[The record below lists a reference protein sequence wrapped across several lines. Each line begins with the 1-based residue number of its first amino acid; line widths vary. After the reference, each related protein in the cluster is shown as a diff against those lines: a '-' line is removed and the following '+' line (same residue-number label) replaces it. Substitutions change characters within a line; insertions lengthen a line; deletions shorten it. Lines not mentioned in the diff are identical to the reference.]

1 MHSPATDGL
10 VISTDGKIA
19 TMIKNGKTYYAV
31 IKSPSNAV
39 FEKVDRST
47 SKVNYLSETASIFSN
62 IMSGKNSINQWYGKL
77 QIKLTGLTKSAPVSI
92 RVDFV
97 KTNTAVTPPLVSLT
111 SWSTIN

>member
-10 VISTDGKIA
+10 VISANGKIA

-31 IKSPSNAV
+31 IQSPSNAV
-39 FEKVDRST
+39 FEKVDRSI
-47 SKVNYLSETASIFSN
+47 SQINYLSETSIIFSS

-77 QIKLTGLTKSAPVSI
+77 QIKLTGLVKAAPVTI

-97 KTNTAVTPPLVSLT
+97 KNNLAVTPPLVNLT